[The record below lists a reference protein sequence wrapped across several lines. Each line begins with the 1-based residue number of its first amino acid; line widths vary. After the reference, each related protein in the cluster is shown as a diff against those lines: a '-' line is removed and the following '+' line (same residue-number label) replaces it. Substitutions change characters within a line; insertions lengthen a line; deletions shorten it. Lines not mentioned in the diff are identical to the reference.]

1 MTHTP
6 KDEQKYEKTTCYC
19 DAPDHEMCWD
29 GLVGL
34 YDPNCSCCKD
44 TQQQLSELDGKEVRA

>member
-1 MTHTP
+1 MKIILRMVSP
-6 KDEQKYEKTTCYC
+6 QRGDIMKCNC

-34 YDPNCSCCKD
+34 YDPNCSCCRD
-44 TQQQLSELDGKEVRA
+44 TEDGRYLARELE

>member
-1 MTHTP
+1 M
-6 KDEQKYEKTTCYC
+6 TCYC

-34 YDPNCSCCKD
+34 YDPNCSCCRD
-44 TQQQLSELDGKEVRA
+44 TERELE